1 MSKDYYDILGVDKN
15 ASQDEIKKAYRKKAH
30 KYHPD
35 KEGGDEEKFKEVNKA
50 YQVLSDEQK
59 RKQYD
64 QFGENFD
71 QAGGFGGGGQQG
83 GFGFEDFA
91 RRAQQQGGGFG
102 GQGAQFNFEFDG
114 QQEDIDLGDIFGEMF
129 GFGGGRGRGRRA
141 RKGRD
146 VQVDVELD
154 FEEAIEG
161 TEKDIEFYQS
171 TRDGREKREF
181 TVEIPAGIREG
192 QSIKVAGKGG
202 PAPNSQGR
210 PGDAY
215 VKVHVKSHP
224 KFERQGADI
233 YSEVK
238 ISYPQAVL
246 GDTIKVDTL
255 KGKKK
260 VKVPAGTESHK
271 KIRLANYGA
280 PRIKR
285 RGRGDHYVK
294 VIIDVPENV
303 SSEAE
308 ELLEELE
315 EEI

>member
-59 RKQYD
+59 RQKYD

-102 GQGAQFNFEFDG
+102 GQGGQFNFEFDG

-161 TEKDIEFYQS
+161 AEKDIEFYQS

-192 QSIKVAGKGG
+192 QSVKVPGKGG

-224 KFERQGADI
+224 EFERQGADI

-246 GDTIKVDTL
+246 GDTIEVDTL

-308 ELLEELE
+308 ELLDKLE
-315 EEI
+315 DKI